1 MAVIQPDVTMVPT
14 SKTARQNAK
23 RKHQRATETEEE
35 REERLSKRRAQ
46 YAARRQR
53 ATSSVETAEA
63 KEEIVSLPD
72 SESSSTSSER
82 WNATKRQRRVQ
93 ETPEQRQQRL
103 EKERAFREKENEK
116 RRKQRAEETP
126 QQRQERSKKRQ
137 EKSLAKAGP
146 TQTEG
151 HIAVERREEHARR
164 VKEFETATREFNGR
178 FTNNA
183 FGYACTVRDRLWHRD
198 KLTPQQVSQSQHAVA
213 APSSESSSQ
222 LIPESQALQSQV
234 PTPSSDGSSYTLPQV
249 RKCQCSCHPVMI
261 TQAVQTALPQLAIS
275 TQTSSTPLQFSQAHL
290 CRCCCHYSMSTTA
303 MQTAPD
309 FEQLAT
315 SSSHSQTAESCL
327 LVSRRNAGVQ
337 VHLSAY
343 ICLSVAS
350 QTTFH

>member
-198 KLTPQQVSQSQHAVA
+198 KLTP
-213 APSSESSSQ
+213 
-222 LIPESQALQSQV
+222 SQALQSQV